1 VRVLVTGASGFLG
14 RPLVRAL
21 LEADREVVALSRDPA
36 ALMDLRHLALQVIP
50 GDLRDP
56 ASYAPWLAAGVS
68 VFHLAAVRNH
78 PGVRA
83 REMEEVNVRATAELA
98 RRSLE
103 AGVGRFVHVSTLLVH
118 GPSGG
123 PSEGRN
129 VPLGAYAESKA
140 CAAREVRRL
149 AAEGLPAV
157 TVCPAIVFGPD
168 HPSHP
173 NRITSEIRRLLRQR
187 VVRVVAGGRQARNLV
202 HVDDVVR
209 GLLAAERRGTV
220 GEEYLL
226 GGEDIAP
233 RDFGRLVLSLAGLRP
248 VATLSLPAG
257 PALALARI
265 ADRWRKSDPG
275 NGYTVAVRALLSEW
289 RLSSEKAGRDLEYR
303 PLPLAEGLARTI
315 DWLRA
320 SEHGRLEMG

>member
-1 VRVLVTGASGFLG
+1 MRALVTGASGFLG

-21 LEADREVVALSRDPA
+21 VDEGREVMGLT
-36 ALMDLRHLALQVIP
+36 
-50 GDLRDP
+50 GDIRDP
-56 ASYAPWLAAGVS
+56 ASYSPWLAAGVS

-78 PGVRA
+78 PRVRV
-83 REMEEVNVRATAELA
+83 REMEEVNVHATAELA

-103 AGVGRFVHVSTLLVH
+103 AGVGRFVHVSTALVH
-118 GPSGG
+118 GPSG
-123 PSEGRN
+123 PF
-129 VPLGAYAESKA
+129 GAYMESKA
-140 CAAREVRRL
+140 RAAREIRRL

-209 GLLAAERRGTV
+209 GLLAAERCGTV

-226 GGEDIAP
+226 GGEDITP

-248 VATLSLPAG
+248 VATLSLPAI
-257 PALALARI
+257 PALALARL
-265 ADRWRKSDPG
+265 ADRWRKSDTG
-275 NGYTVAVRALLSEW
+275 NGYTTAVRVLLSEW
-289 RLSSEKAGRDLEYR
+289 RFSSERAERDLAYR

-320 SEHGRLEMG
+320 SE

>member
-1 VRVLVTGASGFLG
+1 VTGASGFLG

-21 LEADREVVALSRDPA
+21 LEAGREVVALSRDPA
-36 ALMDLRHLALQVIP
+36 SLADLRHPALQTAP

-68 VFHLAAVRNH
+68 VFHLAGVRNH
-78 PGVRA
+78 PRVRA
-83 REMEEVNVRATAELA
+83 REMEEVNVRATAALS

-118 GPSGG
+118 GPSDG
-123 PSEGRN
+123 PFEGQN

-140 CAAREVRRL
+140 RAAGEVRRL

-157 TVCPAIVFGPD
+157 LVSPAIVFGPD

-187 VVRVVAGGRQARNLV
+187 VIRVIAGGRQARNLV

-209 GLLAAERRGTV
+209 GLLSAERRGTV
-220 GEEYLL
+220 GEEYML

-233 RDFGRLVLSLAGLRP
+233 RDFGRLVLSLAGLPP

-257 PALALARI
+257 PALALARLT
-265 ADRWRKSDPG
+265 DRWRRTDAG
-275 NGYTVAVRALLSEW
+275 NGYTVAVRVLLSEW
-289 RLSSEKAGRDLEYR
+289 RVSSERAERDLEYR
-303 PLPLAEGLARTI
+303 PLPLAEGLAQTI

-320 SEHGRLEMG
+320 SA

>member
-1 VRVLVTGASGFLG
+1 MTVLVTGASGFLG

-21 LEADREVVALSRDPA
+21 LEAGREVVALTRDPA
-36 ALMDLRHLALQVIP
+36 ALADFRHPSLRIAS

-56 ASYAPWLAAGVS
+56 GSYSPYLGAGVS
-68 VFHLAAVRNH
+68 VFHLAALRNH
-78 PGVRA
+78 PRVRA
-83 REMEEVNVRATAELA
+83 RELEEVNVHATAELA

-123 PSEGRN
+123 DGA
-129 VPLGAYAESKA
+129 PLGAYAESKA
-140 CAAREVRRL
+140 RAAREVGRL

-157 TVCPAIVFGPD
+157 TVSPAIVFGPD
-168 HPSHP
+168 HPSHR

-187 VVRVVAGGRQARNLV
+187 VIRVVAGGRQARNLV
-202 HVDDVVR
+202 YVDDVVR
-209 GLLAAERRGTV
+209 GLLSAERHGAV
-220 GEEYLL
+220 GEEYRL

-257 PALALARI
+257 PALLLARL
-265 ADRWRKSDPG
+265 ADRWRKSDTG
-275 NGYTVAVRALLSEW
+275 NGYTTAARVLLSEW
-289 RLSSEKAGRDLEYR
+289 RFSSERAERDLAYR
-303 PLPLAEGLARTI
+303 PLPLAEGLSRTI

-320 SEHGRLEMG
+320 SE

>member
-1 VRVLVTGASGFLG
+1 MTVLVTGASGFLG

-21 LEADREVVALSRDPA
+21 LDAGREVVALSRNPA
-36 ALMDLRHLALQVIP
+36 ALSDLRHPALQIVP
-50 GDLRDP
+50 GDLRDR
-56 ASYAPWLAAGVS
+56 ASYSPWLTAGVL
-68 VFHLAAVRNH
+68 VFHLAGVRNH
-78 PGVRA
+78 PRVKA
-83 REMEEVNVRATAELA
+83 REMEDVNVRATAELA
-98 RRSLE
+98 RRCLE
-103 AGVGRFVHVSTLLVH
+103 VAVERFVHVSTLLAH

-123 PSEGRN
+123 PSEKT

-140 CAAREVRRL
+140 RAAREVRRL
-149 AAEGLPAV
+149 AALGLPAV
-157 TVCPAIVFGPD
+157 IVCPAIVFGPD

-202 HVDDVVR
+202 YVDDVVR
-209 GLLAAERRGTV
+209 GLLAAERCGTV

-226 GGEDIAP
+226 GGEDVAP
-233 RDFGRLVLSLAGLRP
+233 RDFGRLVLTLAGLRP

-257 PALALARI
+257 PALALARL
-265 ADRWRKSDPG
+265 ADRWRKSDTG
-275 NGYTVAVRALLSEW
+275 NGYTLAVRVLLSEW
-289 RLSSEKAGRDLEYR
+289 RLSSERARRDLEYR

-320 SEHGRLEMG
+320 SE

>member
-1 VRVLVTGASGFLG
+1 MVKALVTGASGFLG

-21 LEADREVVALSRDPA
+21 LDAGREVVALSRNPA
-36 ALMDLRHLALQVIP
+36 ALADLRHPALQIAS

-68 VFHLAAVRNH
+68 VFHLAGVRNH
-78 PGVRA
+78 PRVRTL
-83 REMEEVNVRATAELA
+83 EMEEVNVRATAEVA

-103 AGVGRFVHVSTLLVH
+103 AGVGRFINVSTLLIH
-118 GPSGG
+118 GPSDGA
-123 PSEGRN
+123 R

-140 CAAREVRRL
+140 RAAREVGRL

-173 NRITSEIRRLLRQR
+173 NRVTSEIRRLLRQR
-187 VVRVVAGGRQARNLV
+187 IVRVLAGGRQARNLV
-202 HVDDVVR
+202 YVDDVVR
-209 GLLAAERRGTV
+209 GLLAAERHGTV

-226 GGEDIAP
+226 GGEDVAP

-248 VATLSLPAG
+248 LATLSLPGG
-257 PALALARI
+257 PALALARL
-265 ADRWRKSDPG
+265 ADRWRKSDTG
-275 NGYTVAVRALLSEW
+275 NGYTVAVSVLLSEW
-289 RLSSEKAGRDLEYR
+289 RLRSERAERDLEYC
-303 PLPLAEGLARTI
+303 PLPLAEGLTRTI

-320 SEHGRLEMG
+320 SK